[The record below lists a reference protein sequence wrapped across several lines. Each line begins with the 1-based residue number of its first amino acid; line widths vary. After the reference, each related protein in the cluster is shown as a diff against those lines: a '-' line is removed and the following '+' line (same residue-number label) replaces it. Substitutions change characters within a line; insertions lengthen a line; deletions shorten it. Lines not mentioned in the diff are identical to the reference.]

1 MSSSYLIIAT
11 FAMAA
16 VTFMTR
22 ALPTLIPKKI
32 LDTPW
37 LHRLN
42 ESLPLSVMVLLILT
56 SLSYNDLSATTGLD
70 SAKLHLLM
78 AQVGAL
84 ILVLFVYHISRQ
96 LLVSMIVGIAAING
110 FLWLFTI
117 LTPVRDKGSKK
128 DKKRSPKLL
137 K

>member
-1 MSSSYLIIAT
+1 MTNSYLIFAT

-16 VTFMTR
+16 VTFVTR
-22 ALPTLIPKKI
+22 ALPALIPKKI

-56 SLSYNDLSATTGLD
+56 SLSYQSMPANTVLS

-78 AQVGAL
+78 AQIGAL
-84 ILVLFVYHISRQ
+84 FLVLFVYHLSRQ

-110 FLWLFTI
+110 LFWLFNRF
-117 LTPVRDKGSKK
+117 LG
-128 DKKRSPKLL
+128 
-137 K
+137 

>member
-1 MSSSYLIIAT
+1 MSSSYLILAT
-11 FAMAA
+11 LAMAA
-16 VTFMTR
+16 VTFITR
-22 ALPTLIPKKI
+22 ALPALIPKKL

-56 SLSYNDLSATTGLD
+56 SLSYQGLSDNTGFQAGLN
-70 SAKLHLLM
+70 SAEVHLFM

-84 ILVLFVYHISRQ
+84 LLVLFIYHLSRQ

-110 FLWLFTI
+110 FLWLFTRF
-117 LTPVRDKGSKK
+117 LG
-128 DKKRSPKLL
+128 
-137 K
+137 

>member
-1 MSSSYLIIAT
+1 MTSSYLIIAT

-16 VTFMTR
+16 VTFVTR
-22 ALPTLIPKKI
+22 ALPALIPKKL

-56 SLSYNDLSATTGLD
+56 SLSYQGLSENTGLN
-70 SAKLHLLM
+70 SAELHLLI
-78 AQVGAL
+78 AQIGAL
-84 ILVLFVYHISRQ
+84 LLVLFIYHISRQ

-110 FLWLFTI
+110 LLWL
-117 LTPVRDKGSKK
+117 LTNFS
-128 DKKRSPKLL
+128 S
-137 K
+137 

>member
-117 LTPVRDKGSKK
+117 LWG
-128 DKKRSPKLL
+128 
-137 K
+137 

>member
-1 MSSSYLIIAT
+1 MSSSYLILAT
-11 FAMAA
+11 LAMAA
-16 VTFMTR
+16 VTFITR
-22 ALPTLIPKKI
+22 ALPALIPKKL

-56 SLSYNDLSATTGLD
+56 SLSYQGLSDNAGFQAGLN
-70 SAKLHLLM
+70 SAEVHLFM

-84 ILVLFVYHISRQ
+84 LLVLLIYHLSRQ

-110 FLWLFTI
+110 FLWLFTRF
-117 LTPVRDKGSKK
+117 LG
-128 DKKRSPKLL
+128 
-137 K
+137 

>member
-1 MSSSYLIIAT
+1 MNSSYLIFAT

-16 VTFMTR
+16 VTFITR
-22 ALPTLIPKKI
+22 ALPALIPKKL

-56 SLSYNDLSATTGLD
+56 SLSYQGLSEHAGLN
-70 SAKLHLLM
+70 SAEVHLLM
-78 AQVGAL
+78 AQIGAL
-84 ILVLFVYHISRQ
+84 LSVLVVYHLSRQ

-110 FLWLFTI
+110 FLWLFTHF
-117 LTPVRDKGSKK
+117 LG
-128 DKKRSPKLL
+128 
-137 K
+137 

>member
-1 MSSSYLIIAT
+1 MTSSYLIFAT
-11 FAMAA
+11 LAMAA
-16 VTFMTR
+16 VTFITR
-22 ALPTLIPKKI
+22 ALPALIPRKI

-56 SLSYNDLSATTGLD
+56 SLSYQNLPADITFNNS
-70 SAKLHLLM
+70 KLHLLM

-96 LLVSMIVGIAAING
+96 LLVSMVVGIAAING
-110 FLWLFTI
+110 LFWI
-117 LTPVRDKGSKK
+117 LSRFFG
-128 DKKRSPKLL
+128 
-137 K
+137 

>member
-1 MSSSYLIIAT
+1 MTSSYLIFAT
-11 FAMAA
+11 LAMAA
-16 VTFMTR
+16 VTFITR
-22 ALPTLIPKKI
+22 ALPALIPRKI

-56 SLSYNDLSATTGLD
+56 SLSYQNLPADITLNNAE
-70 SAKLHLLM
+70 LHLLM

-84 ILVLFVYHISRQ
+84 LLVLLVYHVSRQ

-110 FLWLFTI
+110 LFWVFSSFL
-117 LTPVRDKGSKK
+117 S
-128 DKKRSPKLL
+128 
-137 K
+137 